1 MPKEIQT
8 LQFAETVILW
18 DPAQENETQYPY
30 PPGVSKLKKID
41 DLIDLV
47 EEIFTKRFD
56 EEMLTIRAQM
66 NRIIEE
72 DDIDDIPKFNDYIY
86 TFLIKKYQNCTK
98 KAEAVIFPPKKPENF
113 ERARDTGPL
122 QA

>member
-1 MPKEIQT
+1 
-8 LQFAETVILW
+8 
-18 DPAQENETQYPY
+18 
-30 PPGVSKLKKID
+30 
-41 DLIDLV
+41 LIDLV

-56 EEMLTIRAQM
+56 DEMLTIRAQM

-72 DDIDDIPKFNDYIY
+72 DDIDDIPKFNNYIY

-98 KAEAVIFPPKKPENF
+98 KAEAVIFAPKNLENF

-122 QA
+122 